1 MAPGKA
7 DGKECGEKNIPEPGS
22 ESEMRLEL
30 RIEWR
35 GKRVIVNKRGER
47 ERKQRRKN
55 TAELNEQ
62 RVRRPQSQIR
72 I

>member
-30 RIEWR
+30 RIERR
-35 GKRVIVNKRGER
+35 GKRVIVNKRAGG
-47 ERKQRRKN
+47 
-55 TAELNEQ
+55 
-62 RVRRPQSQIR
+62 
-72 I
+72 

>member
-1 MAPGKA
+1 MFRRAALRQETIFCFERKIRKMAPGKA

-35 GKRVIVNKRGER
+35 GKRVIVNKRVGG
-47 ERKQRRKN
+47 
-55 TAELNEQ
+55 
-62 RVRRPQSQIR
+62 
-72 I
+72 

>member
-1 MAPGKA
+1 MFGRAVQRQETIFCFERKIRKMAPGKA

-35 GKRVIVNKRGER
+35 GKRVIVNKRAGG
-47 ERKQRRKN
+47 
-55 TAELNEQ
+55 
-62 RVRRPQSQIR
+62 
-72 I
+72 

>member
-1 MAPGKA
+1 MKKMAPGKA

-35 GKRVIVNKRGER
+35 GKRVIVNKRR
-47 ERKQRRKN
+47 EGKE
-55 TAELNEQ
+55 AEEKEHS
-62 RVRRPQSQIR
+62 RVK
-72 I
+72 